1 MFFLLLFEQ
10 HRNGLSQFPNNL
22 PMLSRERTQLYPKLV
37 VKPGLP
43 QNTNAFFEKKAI
55 GYPRVIVPNILCFV
69 EVHIKGPDVQDFSL
83 LIANSDVITYA
94 KRFLP
99 QNNHP
104 AKKGEQ
110 DFANG
115 EGQTGSQQTHK
126 KGKIAQGY
134 AGVVQK
140 HKRPNGV
147 NRPAVYFGVKNPF
160 LRTLKPVENP
170 ADGQPQQ
177 QAGAQPDAQ
186 HQGNIV
192 DNFSNQIGQL
202 QQFTKLHKQE
212 SLQHQQKPQSQHYR
226 KTKEEHHALFKT
238 LTHSCCILDAR
249 RFSTM
254 LKKQSTSTR
263 LIL

>member
-1 MFFLLLFEQ
+1 
-10 HRNGLSQFPNNL
+10 
-22 PMLSRERTQLYPKLV
+22 MLSRERTQLYPKQV

-69 EVHIKGPDVQDFSL
+69 EVHIKGPDMQHLSL
-83 LIANSDVITYA
+83 LFAYA
-94 KRFLP
+94 YVVAYVEGLFSEY
-99 QNNHP
+99 NHP

-110 DFANG
+110 DFTNG

-147 NRPAVYFGVKNPF
+147 NCPAVYFGVKNPF

-192 DNFSNQIGQL
+192 DDFSNQVGQL

-212 SLQHQQKPQSQHYR
+212 SLQHQQQQQSQHYR
-226 KTKEEHHALFKT
+226 KTKEAHPALFKT
-238 LTHSCCILDAR
+238 LTHNHLFFCNTPYA
-249 RFSTM
+249 
-254 LKKQSTSTR
+254 
-263 LIL
+263 